1 MILDR
6 IENRSLYPFGSAWD
20 AAFNFLKTVTPET
33 ECGKTFL
40 DGDRLFVIVDSY
52 ETKAR
57 DAAKLETHRKYVDIQ
72 VMISGEESH
81 EVFPKNELTVSEP
94 YNPER
99 DAEFYRIP
107 ETFRTRVNLHS
118 GDFAVYFPEDGH
130 MPCLMSGSR
139 PEKIKKVVVKIAVDQ
154 LNKG

>member
-1 MILDR
+1 MIIDR
-6 IENRSLYPFGSAWD
+6 IENCALYPFGNAWK
-20 AAFNFLKTVTPET
+20 AAFDFVKTVTPET

-40 DGDRLFVIVDSY
+40 DGDNLFVIVDSY

-72 VMISGEESH
+72 LMISGTESH
-81 EVFPKNELTVSEP
+81 EIFPKTELTVSEP

-99 DAEFYRIP
+99 DAEFYKIP
-107 ETFRTRVNLHS
+107 ESFRTRFNLRS
-118 GDFAVYFPEDGH
+118 GDFAVYFPEDAH
-130 MPCLMSGSR
+130 LPCLMSSSR
-139 PEKIKKVVVKIAVDQ
+139 PERIKKVVVKIAVDQ